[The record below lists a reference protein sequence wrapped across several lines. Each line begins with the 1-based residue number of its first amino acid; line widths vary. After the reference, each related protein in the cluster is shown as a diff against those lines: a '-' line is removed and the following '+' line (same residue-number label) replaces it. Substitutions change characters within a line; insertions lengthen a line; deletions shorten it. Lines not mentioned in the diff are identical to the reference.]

1 MIREVCVTSVG
12 ILGAG
17 VMGKEIAISCAAFG
31 FDVVLCDSSAEVRD
45 ELPGRL
51 RSLVR
56 GYRLMPDG
64 PRWDAA
70 DVLGRITVTGSL
82 RDLTGAAW
90 LIENITERR
99 DAKELL
105 YRSLAEH
112 WSPGQ
117 YLAINT
123 SCIPIT
129 RLAGFMP
136 QPERVV
142 GMHFMNPVVL
152 VQGLEVIRSR
162 YTDEDTVSAARDFAN
177 TLGKVPVVVND
188 QPGFVSNRLSHL
200 FMNEAAFLVQE
211 GVADAASI
219 DTIFRLGYSHRM
231 GPLETADLIGLDTVV
246 NSLAVLYDE
255 FQDSKFRCCPLLK
268 TMVAAGELGR
278 KSGRGFYDYSEG
290 RGGGSR

>member
-1 MIREVCVTSVG
+1 MKSVG

-17 VMGKEIAISCAAFG
+17 VMGKEIAITCAAFN

-45 ELPGRL
+45 ELPRRL
-51 RSLVR
+51 RSLIR

-64 PRWDAA
+64 PQWNVAE
-70 DVLGRITVTGSL
+70 VLGRITVTGHL
-82 RDLTGAAW
+82 QDLASATW
-90 LIENITERR
+90 LIENITEKR

-105 YRSLAEH
+105 YRSLAQY
-112 WSPGQ
+112 WAPGQ

-129 RLAGFMP
+129 RLAGLMP

-142 GMHFMNPVVL
+142 GMHFMNPVAL
-152 VQGLEVIRSR
+152 VQGLEVIRGR
-162 YTDEDTVSAARDFAN
+162 CTDEDTVSAACNLAT
-177 TLGKVPVVVND
+177 TLGKVPIVVND

-219 DTIFRLGYSHRM
+219 DAIFRLGYGHRM

-246 NSLAVLYDE
+246 DSLAVLYDE
-255 FQDSKFRCCPLLK
+255 FQDSKFRCCSLLK

-290 RGGGSR
+290 RGDGAR